1 MILSA
6 TSSRWQTVIAD
17 LSLILFLVA
26 ASALE
31 DQPDMPAIPGTPA
44 ANAATTAE
52 PVDIA
57 LTIWSDG
64 PDSVA
69 LGEWLAEQTPHDG
82 ERLSITITYS
92 AGRLAEAIARASA
105 TRQATGDAGD
115 DARIIIAEGLADRIQ
130 VRLVQ
135 DDLAPDAPLPD
146 ELVQDD
152 HRTGNLLPDDRPPSN
167 PLAMS

>member
-31 DQPDMPAIPGTPA
+31 DQPEELASVLA
-44 ANAATTAE
+44 ANAPMNAE

-57 LTIWSDG
+57 LTIWSDAPG
-64 PDSVA
+64 SVA
-69 LGEWLAEQTPHDG
+69 LGEWLAEQAPHDG
-82 ERLSITITYS
+82 QRLSITITYS
-92 AGRLAEAIARASA
+92 AGRLAEAIARANE
-105 TRQATGDAGD
+105 TQQATGDAGA
-115 DARIIIAEGLADRIQ
+115 DARIIIAEGQADRVQ

-135 DDLAPDAPLPD
+135 DDL
-146 ELVQDD
+146 VQDD
-152 HRTGNLLPDDRPPSN
+152 LAEDEPAENGPVPSETSNSN
-167 PLAMS
+167 PLGLS